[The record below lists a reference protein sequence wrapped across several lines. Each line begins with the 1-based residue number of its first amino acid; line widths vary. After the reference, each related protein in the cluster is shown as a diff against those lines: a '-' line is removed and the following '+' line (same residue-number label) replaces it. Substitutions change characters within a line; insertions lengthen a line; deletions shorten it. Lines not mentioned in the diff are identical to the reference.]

1 MFPKLDFQISEW
13 LPKSF
18 RSPLAKETHV
28 ISLTCNGRV
37 EMLDKNITAPFKFL
51 RGMNTFIF
59 SLKYAKVE
67 DHLPLMCQLQRAAT
81 LPPVE
86 QSGMVGA
93 IVFSMQSRAEFD
105 SCWLESVQEKILC
118 KVRIEQ
124 IIVKLMQFLDSFSN
138 FSLAWIF
145 LH

>member
-1 MFPKLDFQISEW
+1 
-13 LPKSF
+13 
-18 RSPLAKETHV
+18 
-28 ISLTCNGRV
+28 
-37 EMLDKNITAPFKFL
+37 MLDKNITAPFKFL

-118 KVRIEQ
+118 KVRIIRNFVE
-124 IIVKLMQFLDSFSN
+124 LMSFLDNDSRLNISA
-138 FSLAWIF
+138 L
-145 LH
+145 